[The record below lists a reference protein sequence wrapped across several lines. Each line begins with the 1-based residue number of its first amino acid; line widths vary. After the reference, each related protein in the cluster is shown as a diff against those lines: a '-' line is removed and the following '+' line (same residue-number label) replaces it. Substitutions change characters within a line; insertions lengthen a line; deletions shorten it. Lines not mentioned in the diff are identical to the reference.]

1 MPRSLINIIQDP
13 SKAEARRLLGYKKKE
28 LPSYG
33 QEEFETVKYKVG
45 EQWLYQHLM
54 LGCRGGAKNYFNQAK
69 ALYRHIKKEKL
80 TSQTFRRLAV

>member
-45 EQWLYQHLM
+45 EQ
-54 LGCRGGAKNYFNQAK
+54 KEEKPEKSTFDQALSK
-69 ALYRHIKKEKL
+69 VQPTPMPIMKTE
-80 TSQTFRRLAV
+80 

>member
-45 EQWLYQHLM
+45 EQ
-54 LGCRGGAKNYFNQAK
+54 KEEKPEKVSTFDQALSK
-69 ALYRHIKKEKL
+69 VQPTPMPIMKTE
-80 TSQTFRRLAV
+80 